1 MKGCVFM
8 KSIKVCLSLLLS
20 AILLISCVIPSFAQ
34 SGETDLIVQTEYGT
48 VKGKYCSG
56 GKCYFGIP
64 YAKATTGNLR
74 FTPPVTPDK
83 WDGIFEATVQ
93 PKKPLQASYNESK
106 QSEDSLR
113 LNIWVPDTASTEPL
127 SVMFWIFGGSYAS
140 GGINASYYD
149 MATMAKDTGCIIV
162 SANYRLNVC
171 GFLDLR
177 DVIPGA
183 TVNNGLRDIVF
194 ALKWVNDNITA
205 FGGDPANVTV
215 FGQSAGAALATALL
229 AVPSAKPYF
238 NKVISQSSCGDSFYN
253 PAQAKDVASMWL
265 KAMHNPSAQ
274 DLVNMSACQLVSKN
288 SSLDTKVALKYGI
301 NCTFNPV
308 IDGEFLVCH
317 PSEAASENTDKKI
330 LIGCTENEASLFF
343 FFITPPLSFIPVVQ
357 NLITPNYDKEFKATV
372 TKGIGYP
379 STKSLIQLGT
389 ERMYRYPLT
398 VLADNYSETT
408 DVYTYR
414 YDYQPKLVKLI
425 NLGSFHITDIPI
437 LFDAKLDFGL
447 FERKIFKDKEDLQ
460 VGLRM
465 RQYWGN
471 FAKYGCPDAS
481 WTLYDKS
488 NRTTLIIDETDR
500 LINNP
505 YGERIALYENY
516 VSPWKK

>member
-1 MKGCVFM
+1 
-8 KSIKVCLSLLLS
+8 
-20 AILLISCVIPSFAQ
+20 
-34 SGETDLIVQTEYGT
+34 
-48 VKGKYCSG
+48 
-56 GKCYFGIP
+56 
-64 YAKATTGNLR
+64 
-74 FTPPVTPDK
+74 
-83 WDGIFEATVQ
+83 
-93 PKKPLQASYNESK
+93 
-106 QSEDSLR
+106 
-113 LNIWVPDTASTEPL
+113 
-127 SVMFWIFGGSYAS
+127 
-140 GGINASYYD
+140 
-149 MATMAKDTGCIIV
+149 
-162 SANYRLNVC
+162 
-171 GFLDLR
+171 
-177 DVIPGA
+177 
-183 TVNNGLRDIVF
+183 
-194 ALKWVNDNITA
+194 
-205 FGGDPANVTV
+205 
-215 FGQSAGAALATALL
+215 
-229 AVPSAKPYF
+229 
-238 NKVISQSSCGDSFYN
+238 
-253 PAQAKDVASMWL
+253 
-265 KAMHNPSAQ
+265 
-274 DLVNMSACQLVSKN
+274 
-288 SSLDTKVALKYGI
+288 
-301 NCTFNPV
+301 
-308 IDGEFLVCH
+308 
-317 PSEAASENTDKKI
+317 
-330 LIGCTENEASLFF
+330 LFF

-414 YDYQPKLVKLI
+414 YDYQPDLVKLV
-425 NLGSFHITDIPI
+425 NLGAFHITDIPI